1 MAKLHQYRVSWLLS
15 STPTENPNT
24 DISRMWDRIEKEIL
38 SKDTEKPSR
47 KIRENKY
54 QWLRYAA
61 GLLLMLGLGSALT
74 WMLMKP
80 VERLALTT
88 EYNVPKGSKSSLKLP
103 DGTIVWLNAGSKLTY
118 TDDFNQNERNVY
130 LTGEA
135 YFNVVTNKEKPFR
148 VHTSELLIRALGT
161 RFNVKAY
168 PEERI
173 ITTTLEEGIIDVQV
187 LKKNENGVN
196 RQIKIKPHEKLVFFK
211 DGYADS
217 LSLPRPKEELK
228 KISFAVKNIRVE
240 SEVNTELYTSWKS
253 DKWIIEGLT
262 LKCLAP
268 MLERRYNINIHFN
281 ND

>member
-1 MAKLHQYRVSWLLS
+1 
-15 STPTENPNT
+15 
-24 DISRMWDRIEKEIL
+24 
-38 SKDTEKPSR
+38 
-47 KIRENKY
+47 
-54 QWLRYAA
+54 
-61 GLLLMLGLGSALT
+61 MLGLGSALT

-281 ND
+281 NDGLEQYKFSGILQNETIEQIMDALRYTAPLRYSIVKDSVYLKLDHSVKQNFERIITTRKE